1 MEEMV
6 EVRKE
11 VSDMPCGNAIPAED
25 AGHQTEKD
33 VAGRE
38 SDRVPAPEMNPKV
51 QLELLSGEGRKKAIG
66 AVVIYNAVTIRGIS
80 VVENSKKNPFVK
92 MPRAPKGARTK
103 HSDIAYPINRAARE
117 MLYSAVL
124 QEYDRLRSEKS
135 SGGRKPSCK
144 FPDLKTSPDECKS
157 SSGLFCCSSSGQKR
171 GKTMIVVECLYTSNE
186 IEEETILREQ
196 QKRCL
201 AAAASYG
208 WAVRREVFEPLQ
220 LSARGMDD
228 RTGIQT
234 ILDDVCNRRFD
245 LLMIASMDRLS
256 YDKEEVKAF
265 LAEMDLNGISIFNVG
280 SNTVTLASGWD
291 LMAFIRQMISPEN
304 GGDAQ

>member
-124 QEYDRLRSEKS
+124 QEYDRLRSEEELRS
-135 SGGRKPSCK
+135 RKPSCK
-144 FPDLKTSPDECKS
+144 FPDLKTRPDECKS

>member
-1 MEEMV
+1 MALV
-6 EVRKE
+6 HVVGGNHGGVGAFPEV
-11 VSDMPCGNAIPAED
+11 
-25 AGHQTEKD
+25 
-33 VAGRE
+33 
-38 SDRVPAPEMNPKV
+38 AP
-51 QLELLSGEGRKKAIG
+51 L
-66 AVVIYNAVTIRGIS
+66 
-80 VVENSKKNPFVK
+80 
-92 MPRAPKGARTK
+92 
-103 HSDIAYPINRAARE
+103 
-117 MLYSAVL
+117 
-124 QEYDRLRSEKS
+124 RLRLYVNPQMPLPLKEKS
-135 SGGRKPSCK
+135 I
-144 FPDLKTSPDECKS
+144 
-157 SSGLFCCSSSGQKR
+157 GLVVGLVAHGQKR

>member
-103 HSDIAYPINRAARE
+103 HSDIAYPINRRRAKCSIPPCCRSMTGCGAR
-117 MLYSAVL
+117 
-124 QEYDRLRSEKS
+124 KS

-144 FPDLKTSPDECKS
+144 FPDLENKT
-157 SSGLFCCSSSGQKR
+157 R
-171 GKTMIVVECLYTSNE
+171 
-186 IEEETILREQ
+186 
-196 QKRCL
+196 
-201 AAAASYG
+201 
-208 WAVRREVFEPLQ
+208 
-220 LSARGMDD
+220 
-228 RTGIQT
+228 
-234 ILDDVCNRRFD
+234 
-245 LLMIASMDRLS
+245 
-256 YDKEEVKAF
+256 
-265 LAEMDLNGISIFNVG
+265 
-280 SNTVTLASGWD
+280 
-291 LMAFIRQMISPEN
+291 
-304 GGDAQ
+304 

>member
-1 MEEMV
+1 
-6 EVRKE
+6 
-11 VSDMPCGNAIPAED
+11 
-25 AGHQTEKD
+25 
-33 VAGRE
+33 
-38 SDRVPAPEMNPKV
+38 
-51 QLELLSGEGRKKAIG
+51 
-66 AVVIYNAVTIRGIS
+66 
-80 VVENSKKNPFVK
+80 
-92 MPRAPKGARTK
+92 
-103 HSDIAYPINRAARE
+103 
-117 MLYSAVL
+117 
-124 QEYDRLRSEKS
+124 
-135 SGGRKPSCK
+135 
-144 FPDLKTSPDECKS
+144 
-157 SSGLFCCSSSGQKR
+157 
-171 GKTMIVVECLYTSNE
+171 MIVVECLYTSNE
-186 IEEETILREQ
+186 IEEDTILREQ

-291 LMAFIRQMISPEN
+291 SWPLSDR
-304 GGDAQ
+304 

>member
-117 MLYSAVL
+117 MLYS
-124 QEYDRLRSEKS
+124 
-135 SGGRKPSCK
+135 GGRKPSCK
-144 FPDLKTSPDECKS
+144 FPDLKTRPDECKS

>member
-1 MEEMV
+1 MKAIIGKKVGMSQIFDENGKVIPVTVIEAG
-6 EVRKE
+6 
-11 VSDMPCGNAIPAED
+11 PCVVVQKKTA
-25 AGHQTEKD
+25 EKD
-33 VAGRE
+33 G
-38 SDRVPAPEMNPKV
+38 
-51 QLELLSGEGRKKAIG
+51 
-66 AVVIYNAVTIRGIS
+66 YNAVQLGYEDIPERKLTKPEIMTGC
-80 VVENSKKNPFVK
+80 
-92 MPRAPKGARTK
+92 GAR
-103 HSDIAYPINRAARE
+103 
-117 MLYSAVL
+117 
-124 QEYDRLRSEKS
+124 KS

-144 FPDLKTSPDECKS
+144 FPDLKTRPDECKS

>member
-1 MEEMV
+1 
-6 EVRKE
+6 
-11 VSDMPCGNAIPAED
+11 
-25 AGHQTEKD
+25 
-33 VAGRE
+33 
-38 SDRVPAPEMNPKV
+38 
-51 QLELLSGEGRKKAIG
+51 
-66 AVVIYNAVTIRGIS
+66 
-80 VVENSKKNPFVK
+80 
-92 MPRAPKGARTK
+92 
-103 HSDIAYPINRAARE
+103 
-117 MLYSAVL
+117 
-124 QEYDRLRSEKS
+124 
-135 SGGRKPSCK
+135 
-144 FPDLKTSPDECKS
+144 
-157 SSGLFCCSSSGQKR
+157 
-171 GKTMIVVECLYTSNE
+171 MIVVECLYTSNE

-228 RTGIQT
+228 RTG
-234 ILDDVCNRRFD
+234 
-245 LLMIASMDRLS
+245 MDRLS

>member
-1 MEEMV
+1 MKKILSTRVLVKICVLTTILLVLIIYTIWGNSALMVSMVNISSDRIASAFSNFRIAQVSDLHNAEFGESNADQQKRRNIMEEMV

-124 QEYDRLRSEKS
+124 QEYDRLRSE
-135 SGGRKPSCK
+135 
-144 FPDLKTSPDECKS
+144 
-157 SSGLFCCSSSGQKR
+157 
-171 GKTMIVVECLYTSNE
+171 
-186 IEEETILREQ
+186 EELRRQET
-196 QKRCL
+196 K
-201 AAAASYG
+201 
-208 WAVRREVFEPLQ
+208 LQ
-220 LSARGMDD
+220 VS
-228 RTGIQT
+228 
-234 ILDDVCNRRFD
+234 
-245 LLMIASMDRLS
+245 
-256 YDKEEVKAF
+256 
-265 LAEMDLNGISIFNVG
+265 
-280 SNTVTLASGWD
+280 
-291 LMAFIRQMISPEN
+291 
-304 GGDAQ
+304 